1 MWCEGGGDVGGDDVE
16 SGSGND
22 DIHNGSDAGAD
33 EGADANA
40 DDDDKLTVHTVQ
52 TTQQGPSRVP

>member
-1 MWCEGGGDVGGDDVE
+1 MLIMVLAMM
-16 SGSGND
+16 
-22 DIHNGSDAGAD
+22 IYNGSDAGAD
-33 EGADANA
+33 DAIADANA